1 MSDFGQSFDT
11 GASEQ
16 ERLTSGGTEQQAH
29 GRPLIGT

>member
-16 ERLTSGGTEQQAH
+16 ERLTSAGSEQQRRMAV
-29 GRPLIGT
+29 R